1 MAKYRKLGRT
11 SNQRKALLRNQVTQ
25 LLYHGKIRTT
35 EAKAKEIRK
44 IAEGLIALG
53 VKEKD
58 NFEVVKVQAKVA
70 KKDAEGKRVKEV
82 VDGKKVT
89 VYETVEKEIKKGSWI
104 NLVNPSENEIKKV
117 CESVEIQEDFIRDAL
132 DFEEKAR
139 IDNEED
145 DGTILFVVDVPIIEK
160 NEENDVY
167 TTMPLG
173 MIVVR
178 DDYFITVSLRKNKV
192 IEDFEKMKIKNFQTY
207 KKSKLIFQM
216 LYLNSSYYLTYLK
229 QINKETEIAEYILK
243 KSMKN
248 KELLKLLSLEKSLV
262 YFTTSLKSN
271 ELVMEKTLRGKIIK
285 LYEEDEDILEDAIT
299 ENKQAIEMAKIYSD
313 ILTGTMDAYAS
324 IISNN
329 LNGVMKFLTSITIV
343 LAVPTMVSSF
353 WGMNVNIPFQNSKF
367 GFPIMILISVALTL
381 IVTWWLKRKD
391 MLD

>member
-1 MAKYRKLGRT
+1 ML
-11 SNQRKALLRNQVTQ
+11 
-25 LLYHGKIRTT
+25 KIYCTDIET
-35 EAKAKEIRK
+35 NVFEEIKE
-44 IAEGLIALG
+44 
-53 VKEKD
+53 
-58 NFEVVKVQAKVA
+58 F
-70 KKDAEGKRVKEV
+70 
-82 VDGKKVT
+82 
-89 VYETVEKEIKKGSWI
+89 KKGSWI
-104 NLVNPSENEIKKV
+104 NLTNPSEAEIKRV
-117 CESVEIQEDFIRDAL
+117 CENINIQEDFIRDAL

-139 IDNEED
+139 IDTEED
-145 DGTILFVVDVPIIEK
+145 DSTTLFVVDVPIIEK
-160 NEENDVY
+160 DKEHDENDIY

-178 DDYFITVSLRKNKV
+178 DDFFITVSLRKNKV
-192 IEDFEKMKIKNFQTY
+192 IEDFEKRKIKNFQTY
-207 KKSKLIFQM
+207 KKSKLIFQI

-271 ELVMEKTLRGKIIK
+271 ELVMEKTMRGKIIK

-299 ENKQAIEMAKIYSD
+299 ENKQAIEMSKIYSD
-313 ILTGTMDAYAS
+313 ILNGTMDAYAS

-353 WGMNVNIPFQNSKF
+353 WGMNVNLPFQDSKF